1 MRRRCTDRYLHP
13 ERALQE
19 AVGTETPIPFPPARD
34 LASCARADTGWMSM
48 SFEPHCPRVPAL
60 LLVHCSE
67 FEARHPSA
75 YARLVA
81 ELGDNLAQMLV
92 FALAG
97 PHSRLGSSSP

>member
-1 MRRRCTDRYLHP
+1 M
-13 ERALQE
+13 
-19 AVGTETPIPFPPARD
+19 
-34 LASCARADTGWMSM
+34 
-48 SFEPHCPRVPAL
+48 
-60 LLVHCSE
+60 HCSE
-67 FEARHPSA
+67 FEVRHPSA